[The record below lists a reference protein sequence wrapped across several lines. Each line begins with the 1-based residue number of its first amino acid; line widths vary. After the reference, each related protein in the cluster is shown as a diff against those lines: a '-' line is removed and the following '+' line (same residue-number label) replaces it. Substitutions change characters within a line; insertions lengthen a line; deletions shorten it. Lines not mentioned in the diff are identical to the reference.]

1 MTNIPCNSDSG
12 IQVFKSDF
20 SQLDR
25 SDIEA
30 QAVAEVLQE
39 LGSNP
44 ATAARPRTVPN
55 DKWLLSAAT
64 QKLIRLGDSEWAVAV
79 AQALHRIDPEYLPKR
94 LPIIAVEDIGIADI
108 ELCAATLHLCGDK
121 KFRGPI
127 EAEYQSAVL
136 RTLVRRLAEAVK
148 SRAACDAFCLG
159 QSHPD
164 TPRMMT
170 ELLAQNTDGLV
181 AIASDRRRSMLKRI
195 NALRVLAGM
204 SVREGGQYRTLS
216 PCQPDAL
223 RQVADRCGVP
233 PIITYLTGQARR
245 TASLAAMLPIACELL
260 DTGTETTVATQQD
273 FPSARKKIKGVPA
286 CAFDMFS
293 EVGRAAIAQFMTDA
307 PRVKEFITAKAQT
320 RSPARLLAMA
330 LFHTESS
337 RLHRYLASDSMTQ
350 LTQTVEAEEMREHGM
365 VDPDD
370 RHSLYALLEG
380 QANVLYQARRT
391 TASKLLGVR

>member
-1 MTNIPCNSDSG
+1 MTNIPCSDSG
-12 IQVFKSDF
+12 IQVFKPDF
-20 SQLDR
+20 AQLDR

-44 ATAARPRTVPN
+44 TPAPRLRAVPN

-64 QKLIRLGDSEWAVAV
+64 QKLIRLGDSEWAVGV

-108 ELCAATLHLCGDK
+108 ELCTATLHLCGDK
-121 KFRGPI
+121 KFRGPL

-136 RTLVRRLAEAVK
+136 RTVVRRLAEAVK

-164 TPRMMT
+164 TPRMMPA
-170 ELLAQNTDGLV
+170 LLGLNTDGLV
-181 AIASDRRRSMLKRI
+181 AIASDRRRSLLKRI

-204 SVREGGQYRTLS
+204 FVREGGQYRTLS
-216 PCQPDAL
+216 SCQPEAL

-260 DTGTETTVATQQD
+260 ATEANVATQPD
-273 FPSARKKIKGVPA
+273 FPNARKKIKGVPA

-307 PRVKEFITAKAQT
+307 LRVKEFITEKART
-320 RSPARLLAMA
+320 RSPLRLLNMA

-337 RLHRYLASDSMTQ
+337 RLHRYLASDSMNQ

-365 VDPDD
+365 IEPDD
-370 RHSLYALLEG
+370 RHSLYALLES
-380 QANVLYQARRT
+380 QADVLYQARRT
-391 TASKLLGVR
+391 TASRLFGGR

>member
-1 MTNIPCNSDSG
+1 MTDRPCNDSG
-12 IQVFKSDF
+12 VQVFKPDF
-20 SQLDR
+20 GRLDR

-30 QAVAEVLQE
+30 RAVAEVLQE

-44 ATAARPRTVPN
+44 TTAPRRRAVPN

-108 ELCAATLHLCGDK
+108 ELCTATLYLCADK
-121 KFRGPI
+121 KFRGPL

-136 RTLVRRLAEAVK
+136 RTVVRRLAEAVK

-159 QSHPD
+159 QSHAD

-170 ELLAQNTDGLV
+170 GLLAQNTEGLV
-181 AIASDRRRSMLKRI
+181 AIASDRRRSVLKRI
-195 NALRVLAGM
+195 NAVRVLAGM
-204 SVREGGQYRTLS
+204 SVRDGGQYRTLS

-223 RQVADRCGVP
+223 RQVADRCNMP
-233 PIITYLTGQARR
+233 AIIVHLTGQARR

-260 DTGTETTVATQQD
+260 ATETTVATQPD
-273 FPSARKKIKGVPA
+273 FPNARKKIKGVPA

-293 EVGRAAIAQFMTDA
+293 EIGRAAIAQFMTDA
-307 PRVKEFITAKAQT
+307 PRVKEFITERAHT
-320 RSPARLLAMA
+320 RSPLRLLNMA

-337 RLHRYLASDSMTQ
+337 RLNRYLASDSLNK
-350 LTQTVEAEEMREHGM
+350 LTQTVEGEEMRDHGLI
-365 VDPDD
+365 DPDD
-370 RHSLYALLEG
+370 RHSLYALLESH
-380 QANVLYQARRT
+380 ADVLYQARRT
-391 TASKLLGVR
+391 TASRLFGGR